1 MNVKIACNE
10 DITIFVNCFI
20 KGVGSF
26 IKKCELTTFNFYFLF
41 EIVSAKEIVSEILV
55 SKSFNLFTIRQ
66 SLT

>member
-1 MNVKIACNE
+1 MLRLPVTRILPYLLTAL
-10 DITIFVNCFI
+10 
-20 KGVGSF
+20 GVGSF
-26 IKKCELTTFNFYFLF
+26 IKKCELITFNFYFLF